1 MIQLDRHIEILLLDN
16 DCVIVPGFGGF
27 MAHHVCARFD
37 DEMGV
42 YLPPIRQLGFNAQ
55 LTLNDSVLV
64 QSYIEAYDI
73 SYPEALRKIE
83 DEVNEL
89 QQKMQNEGSCE
100 LMGVGT
106 LRYNDEGRVEF
117 IPCEA
122 GILTP
127 ELYGLD
133 SVELSLLT
141 NMVSGDTPV
150 RSELSGLT
158 SVPKPEK
165 SISPNSADAVE
176 HKRGDKDERT
186 ITIRVSTLKRVG
198 VAAATILALVGFGI
212 PFGQMIQPELNKSN
226 IEGVFSNLLPQP
238 EATPAK
244 AEHKPTRRTVYVYK
258 SKPAP
263 KAEETAEAKDE
274 MIDIYSLKP
283 TENTAT
289 VETAAEAKTIDAKT
303 PESAKPE
310 AKAEV
315 KAKTEPQNYYSIV
328 LASRVTKANADD
340 YVVKLKASGL
350 KEAEAVTRHNKT
362 KVIYGHYAS
371 ESEARAALSNLRGS
385 NTAFSD
391 SWITEVK

>member
-141 NMVSGDTPV
+141 NMVSGDTHV

-212 PFGQMIQPELNKSN
+212 PFGQMIQPELTKSN

-238 EATPAK
+238 EASPAK

-258 SKPAP
+258 TKPAP
-263 KAEETAEAKDE
+263 KAVETAEAKDD
-274 MIDIYSLKP
+274 MVDIYSLKP
-283 TENTAT
+283 TDNTAT
-289 VETAAEAKTIDAKT
+289 AEPTADAKT
-303 PESAKPE
+303 TEAAKPE

-315 KAKTEPQNYYSIV
+315 KAEPQNFYSIV

-340 YVVKLKASGL
+340 YVVKLKARGL
-350 KEAEAVTRHNKT
+350 KEAEAITRNNKT

-371 ESEARAALSNLRGS
+371 ESEAHAALSSLRGS

>member
-141 NMVSGDTPV
+141 NMVSGDTHV

-212 PFGQMIQPELNKSN
+212 PFGQMIQPELTKSN

-238 EATPAK
+238 EAAPAK

-258 SKPAP
+258 TKPAP
-263 KAEETAEAKDE
+263 KAVETAEAKDD
-274 MIDIYSLKP
+274 MVDIYSLKP
-283 TENTAT
+283 TDNTAT
-289 VETAAEAKTIDAKT
+289 AETAAEAKT
-303 PESAKPE
+303 PETAKPE

-315 KAKTEPQNYYSIV
+315 KAEPQNFYSIV

-340 YVVKLKASGL
+340 YVVKLKARGL
-350 KEAEAVTRHNKT
+350 KEAEAITRNNKT

-371 ESEARAALSNLRGS
+371 ESEAHAALSSLRGS